1 MFVPDLSDTVDTM
14 AARTSQANTRNAALL
29 AGVGHFTARFFELMF
44 PILAVQM
51 TREMHLPVAEVMR
64 WSFLGYLLL
73 GLGALPAAVIA
84 NRVGARRV
92 LLIGLAGIGVSA
104 LAAAEAA
111 PGRGLSVCLASLGL
125 SASCCYPAGLCLIA
139 HTTAPQRRALAVQS
153 LVGNLAIA
161 LTPLLTIVLLDQF
174 GTRHAFQVAGLVVCG
189 LAAALGFLHVDESR
203 TPRVTQFDR
212 ALDLNNLP
220 NRGLLFAILCACA
233 MLAGISYRGFTLVA
247 PAYFAERVSLLYFGA
262 VTALVYAVGVVGHYA
277 GSRLADRY
285 ELRMLS
291 LALHAASVPL
301 LLLMSR
307 TAGVALV
314 LTAMPFA
321 LISFGMQPIE
331 TTLFARFVPPRWRV
345 MGSSLQR
352 GLTFGAGS
360 LAMWLVP
367 WTKPG
372 GDLSAVFVY
381 FAGVVAAL
389 VVGIAIFVTA
399 SAGARIRNR
408 PAEAKVPIGEPA
420 V

>member
-1 MFVPDLSDTVDTM
+1 LFVSDLSDTVDAM
-14 AARTSQANTRNAALL
+14 AARTSQANQRNATLL

-51 TREMHLPVAEVMR
+51 TRELHLPLAEVLR

-84 NRVGARRV
+84 DRFGARRV

-125 SASCCYPAGLCLIA
+125 SASCCYPAGMCLVA
-139 HTTAPQRRALAVQS
+139 HTRSRQRRASAVQS
-153 LVGNLAIA
+153 IFGNLAIA
-161 LTPLLTIVLLDQF
+161 LTPLLTIVLMDQF

-189 LAAALGFLHVDESR
+189 LAAALGFLHVDESW
-203 TPRVTQFDR
+203 TPQAATSDST
-212 ALDLNNLP
+212 LDLSSLP
-220 NRGLLFAILCACA
+220 NRGLLFAILCGCA

-247 PAYFAERVSLLYFGA
+247 PTYFAERVSLLHFGA
-262 VTALVYAVGVVGHYA
+262 VTALVYAVGVVGHYV
-277 GSRLADRY
+277 GSRLTDRY
-285 ELRMLS
+285 ELRMLY
-291 LALHAASVPL
+291 LALHASSLPL

-307 TAGVALV
+307 TAGVPLV
-314 LTAMPFA
+314 LMAMPFA

-331 TTLFARFVPPRWRV
+331 ATLFARFAPPRWHV
-345 MGSSLQR
+345 MGSGLQR
-352 GLTFGAGS
+352 ALTFGAGS

-367 WTKPG
+367 WMKPG
-372 GDLSAVFVY
+372 SDLSAMFVY
-381 FAGVVAAL
+381 LAGVVGAL
-389 VVGIAIFVTA
+389 IVAIAIFVTA
-399 SAGARIRNR
+399 SAGERVRNL
-408 PAEAKVPIGEPA
+408 PADAKVPVGEPA